1 MAKRQNSF
9 CLFFDPAFEP
19 MTTLQQEIAMS
30 EWKTFLESRTVWANL
45 VGLTAMILSSLGFAS
60 VGFDQEKIIDVIL
73 QVVAGLSFLASTVFR
88 VLATHKL
95 TV

>member
-1 MAKRQNSF
+1 MASQQSNC
-9 CLFFDPAFEP
+9 CLFSDICNPFTAS
-19 MTTLQQEIAMS
+19 QQEIAMS

-45 VGLTAMILSSLGFAS
+45 VGLTALILSSLGFS
-60 VGFDQEKIIDVIL
+60 SLGFDQEKIIDMIL

-88 VLATHKL
+88 VLATRKL

>member
-1 MAKRQNSF
+1 MASQRSNC
-9 CLFFDPAFEP
+9 CLFSDISNPFTAS
-19 MTTLQQEIAMS
+19 QQEIAMS

-45 VGLTAMILSSLGFAS
+45 VGLTALILSSLGFS
-60 VGFDQEKIIDVIL
+60 SLGFDQEKIIDMIL

-88 VLATHKL
+88 VLATRKL